1 MREGLHLSD
10 ALNLECPHYERG
22 RLNLIVAQTGQGKTT
37 AAINTIP
44 KQLGVAPQR
53 CLILIDTTMGEEE
66 KIALDECQMW
76 GEKLDKPYILNYQK
90 FGAMVKRG
98 ELVAEM
104 FDYICCDEIH
114 NLIKYVRIDEA
125 NIWKRNPESSREVIC
140 LILSQESFSYI
151 AIDTLLHWA
160 ELKGVWWFGLTA
172 TADNLEKWTR
182 LKSYINEI
190 QIQEQLIAYEVF
202 QKYEY
207 SDIHVLLR
215 ANPEVKRL
223 IFVPKI
229 EQGEQFAREIQENT
243 GRKVVCLWSKRALK
257 PMTNN
262 QLDIVN
268 HLQQS
273 HKYPDDVDDIIL
285 TEAYATGWNL
295 MDDNVQ
301 IVIVHSGNKDI
312 QIQFP
317 GRKRGDWQIQYNYNS
332 QLAEI
337 GKRHDRYLKARE
349 RISEQE
355 WVIPDEYLNRK
366 LGKEEKE
373 ELIKVIG
380 YPKKWT
386 SLKKDISKNYNIEQA
401 GTGIY
406 YGHIISKKQ
415 ENRKNFYP
423 GFYIDNPG

>member
-1 MREGLHLSD
+1 MKEGLHLSE
-10 ALNLECPHYERG
+10 ALINEQQQYQKG

-44 KQLGVAPQR
+44 KQLGVEPQR

-98 ELVAEM
+98 ELTAEM

-125 NIWKRNPESSREVIC
+125 NIWKRNPESAREVVC
-140 LILSQESFSYI
+140 LILSRESFSYI

-160 ELKGVWWFGLTA
+160 ELKGIWWFGLTA
-172 TADNLEKWTR
+172 TADNLEKWVR

-190 QIQEQLIAYEVF
+190 QIQEQLVAYEVF

-207 SDIHVLLR
+207 SDVHVLLR

-262 QLDIVN
+262 QLGIVN
-268 HLQQS
+268 HLQQN
-273 HKYPDDVDDIIL
+273 HKYPDDIDDIIL

-332 QLAEI
+332 QLAEND
-337 GKRHDRYLKARE
+337 KRLTRKQQTRELIAETKWEIPQSYLG
-349 RISEQE
+349 
-355 WVIPDEYLNRK
+355 RK
-366 LGKEEKE
+366 LTKEDKE
-373 ELIKVIG
+373 QLIKEIG

-386 SLKKDISKNYNIEQA
+386 SLKKDIQDRYDIQQA

-406 YGHIISKKQ
+406 YGHIIQ
-415 ENRKNFYP
+415 EKSS
-423 GFYIDNPG
+423 I

>member
-1 MREGLHLSD
+1 MKEGLHLSE
-10 ALNLECPHYERG
+10 ALINEQQQYQKG

-44 KQLGVAPQR
+44 KQLGIEPQR

-76 GEKLDKPYILNYQK
+76 GEKLNKPYILNYQK

-98 ELVAEM
+98 ELTAEM

-125 NIWKRNPESSREVIC
+125 NIWKRNPESAREVVC
-140 LILSQESFSYI
+140 LILSRESLSYI

-160 ELKGVWWFGLTA
+160 ELRGIWWFGLTA
-172 TADNLEKWTR
+172 TADNLDKWAR

-207 SDIHVLLR
+207 SDVHVLLR
-215 ANPEVKRL
+215 ANPEVKRV

-262 QLDIVN
+262 QLGIVN
-268 HLQQS
+268 HLQQN
-273 HKYPDDVDDIIL
+273 HKYPDDIDDIIL

-295 MDDNVQ
+295 IDDNVQ

-332 QLAEI
+332 QLADNEKRLARKQQTRESIAETKWEI
-337 GKRHDRYLKARE
+337 PQSYLG
-349 RISEQE
+349 
-355 WVIPDEYLNRK
+355 RK
-366 LGKEEKE
+366 LTKEDKE
-373 ELIKVIG
+373 QLIKEIG

-386 SLKKDISKNYNIEQA
+386 SLKKDIQERYDIQQA

-406 YGHIISKKQ
+406 YGHIIQ
-415 ENRKNFYP
+415 EKSS
-423 GFYIDNPG
+423 I